1 MTDPFG
7 QGFISMTAP
16 IKNAEVLIKKQK
28 LHHGGN
34 AMLRWMISNV
44 VVKKD
49 DAENVKF
56 SKSKAGDKIDG
67 VVALIMALGE
77 KMTIEKS
84 DHTSTSV
91 YEESEIRF
99 L

>member
-1 MTDPFG
+1 MQCSDGWSRT
-7 QGFISMTAP
+7 
-16 IKNAEVLIKKQK
+16 
-28 LHHGGN
+28 
-34 AMLRWMISNV
+34 

-67 VVALIMALGE
+67 VVALIMAIGE
-77 KMTIEKS
+77 QMTIEKS
-84 DHTSTSV
+84 DHTASSV
-91 YEESEIRF
+91 YEDHEIRF